1 MANVYRRSRSIRK
14 DSGTAETAMS
24 SRAGAAARAKN
35 ASEAAD
41 HIDVANVSNPTG
53 LNIKV
58 AGSSF
63 ITNKNTSAQPASNPG
78 LAIGRVTEENVRIGL
93 LPRLLAASSILGLIC
108 SREERTDPKAG
119 EMYKIR

>member
-1 MANVYRRSRSIRK
+1 
-14 DSGTAETAMS
+14 MS
-24 SRAGAAARAKN
+24 SRAGTAARAKN

-93 LPRLLAASSILGLIC
+93 FPRPLAASSILGLIC
-108 SREERTDPKAG
+108 SSEDRTDPKAG